1 MSISLLQRSMLL
13 AAVALAL
20 WNGAFA
26 ISAHVG
32 IWGPIAAAALALD
45 ALCLI
50 LDPGLRRWR
59 APGGRV
65 LAIGVA
71 AAAVQ
76 IAATYSLF
84 PIAARAWPGLTVG
97 VADLYRL
104 LGAGAGALLAAPTAL
119 VAASEELVFRGTL
132 QTWLSR
138 SAPAWVSV
146 LGAAVVYTL
155 CHLASGEIVLL
166 VLAFVCGA
174 FWGALRAATGSLVPG
189 ILAHIA
195 WDMAVL
201 FVYPL
206 RLE

>member
-50 LDPGLRRWR
+50 LDPDLRRWR
-59 APGGRV
+59 APGLRD

-71 AAAVQ
+71 AAAAQ
-76 IAATYSLF
+76 IAATYLLF
-84 PIAARAWPGLTVG
+84 PIAARAWPGLTPR

-104 LGAGAGALLAAPTAL
+104 LGAGAGVLLAGPTAF
-119 VAASEELVFRGTL
+119 VAASEELVFRGAL
-132 QTWLSR
+132 QAWLTR
-138 SAPAWVSV
+138 SAPAWASV
-146 LGAAVVYTL
+146 VGAAAVYSL
-155 CHLASGEIVLL
+155 CHVASGEIVLL
-166 VLAFVCGA
+166 GLAFACGA
-174 FWGALRAATGSLVPG
+174 FWGALRAASGSLIPG
-189 ILAHIA
+189 ILAHVA
-195 WDMAVL
+195 WDMAVM
-201 FVYPL
+201 FVHPL

>member
-1 MSISLLQRSMLL
+1 MSIPPLQRSLLL
-13 AAVALAL
+13 ATAALAL

-26 ISAHVG
+26 ISTHLG

-45 ALCLI
+45 ALSLS
-50 LDPGLRRWR
+50 LDPDLRRWR
-59 APGGRV
+59 LPTGRH
-65 LAIGVA
+65 LAMGVA

-84 PIAARAWPGLTVG
+84 PIAARAWPGLAPR

-104 LGAGAGALLAAPTAL
+104 LGTGAGALLAAPTVL
-119 VAASEELVFRGTL
+119 VAASEELVFRGAL
-132 QTWLSR
+132 QAWLTR
-138 SAPAWVSV
+138 SAPPWASV
-146 LGAAVVYTL
+146 LGAAAVYSL

-166 VLAFVCGA
+166 GLAFACGV

-195 WDMAVL
+195 WDMAVM
-201 FVYPL
+201 FVHPL